1 MIILKNFY
9 EQIQKTL
16 LLILLIQFIFI
27 YSSYPQNDGE
37 KIFLSVCSACHT
49 IGQGKLVGPDLKN
62 IQNRLEKDWIIKWVK
77 SSQKM
82 VKNGDPAAV
91 KIFNE
96 YNKIPMP
103 DNALTDA
110 QIIDVLNYIKEKSPK
125 ETNTREV
132 KNLVESETRSFEIK
146 NNFGFNLEDAGKDEF
161 ELGLQYFTGKTRFK
175 NGGTACLS
183 CHNVVNDNLIGGGL
197 LGKDLTNAFSRLNA
211 AGIDAII
218 SNPTFPVMKTAFANR
233 KLTRNERYYLLAF
246 LKQTDYDF
254 VYQSQVN
261 YSKYFI
267 YTGIVGV
274 VILLGIFGLIWF
286 KRKKISVKQDIFAR
300 QLKSE

>member
-16 LLILLIQFIFI
+16 LLILLIQLIFT
-27 YSSYPQNDGE
+27 YSSYSQNDGE
-37 KIFLSVCSACHT
+37 KIFLSVCRACHT

-62 IQNRLEKDWIIKWVK
+62 IQNRLKKDWIIKWVK

-82 VKNGDPAAV
+82 VKSGDPAAV

-125 ETNTREV
+125 ETNTREE
-132 KNLVESETRSFEIK
+132 KKIVESKTRPFEIK
-146 NNFGFNLEDAGKDEF
+146 NNLGFNLEDAGKDEF
-161 ELGLQYFTGKTRFK
+161 ELGLQYFTGETRFK

-211 AGIDAII
+211 SGINAII
-218 SNPTFPVMKTAFANR
+218 SNPPFPIMKTAFANR
-233 KLTRNERYYLLAF
+233 KLTKDERYYLLAF
-246 LKQTDYDF
+246 LKQTDYDS

-267 YTGIVGV
+267 YTGIIGV
-274 VILLGIFGLIWF
+274 VFLFGIFGLVWF
-286 KRKKISVKQDIFAR
+286 KRKKVSVKQDIFER
-300 QLKSE
+300 QLKSK